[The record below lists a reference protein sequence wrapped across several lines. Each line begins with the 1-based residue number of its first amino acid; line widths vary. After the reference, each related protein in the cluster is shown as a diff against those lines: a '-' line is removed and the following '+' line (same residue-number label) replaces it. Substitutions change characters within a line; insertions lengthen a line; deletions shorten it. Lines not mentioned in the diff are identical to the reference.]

1 MLKAFFTIVYFLI
14 FCFLID
20 LIFRNTLS
28 VITDMLAVICWIIA
42 LIISVVIADYTVEK
56 INLGQSKIQCKLHFR
71 CK

>member
-56 INLGQSKIQCKLHFR
+56 IKENYWKK
-71 CK
+71 